1 MAHKHFEFG
10 PFRLDAAEH
19 LLLREGQPVQLPPK
33 AFEMLLLLVENGGH
47 VLQKNALMEALWP
60 DSFVEESNLT
70 QNVFLLRKA
79 LGEDQG
85 GHQYVKTI
93 PRVGYRFIAPVRE
106 ILIEGDAVVVESHSR
121 ERIVVKEEIVE
132 REEETGADLNHAPG
146 VTGKAGSYPRRWNM
160 PLAAS
165 AGLILVLGIGRQRS
179 RKSTRSLCFLSR
191 RLTKRVKLA
200 TSVSE

>member
-19 LLLREGQPVQLPPK
+19 LLLREEQPVQLPPK

-47 VLQKNALMEALWP
+47 VLQKNALMEALWT

-79 LGEDQG
+79 LGDDRGEQN
-85 GHQYVKTI
+85 YIKTV
-93 PRVGYRFIAPVRE
+93 PRVGYLFMMPVRE
-106 ILIEGDAVVVESHSR
+106 IIDETDVVVVESHSR

-132 REEETGADLNHAPG
+132 REEDTGPG
-146 VTGKAGSYPRRWNM
+146 HTDTR
-160 PLAAS
+160 
-165 AGLILVLGIGRQRS
+165 GRGER
-179 RKSTRSLCFLSR
+179 
-191 RLTKRVKLA
+191 A
-200 TSVSE
+200 TDG